1 MRIPGHPGRAAANRG
16 RRPSAEVVTNALAAA
31 AVLALLAGIS
41 LRLAGLTRASD
52 ATLVIATASL
62 LVPLSWS
69 VVRSL
74 RHGDVGVDT
83 IALLAM
89 AGALALGE
97 YLAGAVIAVMLSGG
111 NALETFASR
120 RARRELTELVRRA
133 PKVATVQAGGVV
145 RQVPIDEVGI
155 GDIVVVRTGEVVPT
169 DGLLRSSEAVLDE
182 AAMTGEAIPVTRPL
196 GAEIRSGTTNAGT
209 AFELTATRPAAE
221 SAYAALVR
229 LVSDAEA
236 SRAPFA
242 RMADHYATWFLAV
255 TLIAAAAAWLT
266 SGDPVRALAV
276 LVVATPCPLILAAP
290 VALVSG
296 VSAAARRGVIVKG
309 ASAIEAL
316 GRVRSVVLDKT
327 GTLTLG
333 TPAGRADH
341 PSRRAAGQRDP
352 AAGRLRRPALGAHP
366 GQVAGGGGPRAIA
379 HARAPDRRGRG
390 RRPGDHRD
398 GGHAPGTRRQ
408 RRLRRPAGHD
418 AAGLARAAT
427 TTADEH
433 QRARILV
440 AVDGE
445 AAGIVVMADR
455 LRSDTVSLVADLHRI
470 GVQHVA
476 IASGDDPEVTE
487 RIGRE
492 LGVDAVYAGLSPGDK
507 LELCKSL
514 RSQPGLGPVAMVGDG
529 INDAPALAAA
539 DVGIALG
546 TGGGTAA
553 AETADVVIVDDRI
566 GRVVEALRIGL
577 RSMAIARQ
585 SVLAG
590 IGLSMVGMAAAAL
603 GYLPPVAG
611 ALTQEAID
619 VAVILNALRALHI
632 PSPAPEKTL
641 TSPRQTEER

>member
-1 MRIPGHPGRAAANRG
+1 MTVPGHSGRAAAGRG
-16 RRPSAEVVTNALAAA
+16 RRPAAEAVTNALAAV
-31 AVLALLAGIS
+31 AVLALLAGLG
-41 LRLAGLTRASD
+41 LRFAGLTQASE
-52 ATLVIATASL
+52 ATLVVAISSL

-69 VVRSL
+69 VVSSL

-89 AGALALGE
+89 AGALALGQ

-111 NALETFASR
+111 NALEAFAAR
-120 RARRELTELVRRA
+120 RARRELTALVSRA
-133 PKVATVQAGGVV
+133 PKSATVRSGEVV
-145 RQVPIDEVGI
+145 RQVPIDQVTT
-155 GDIVVVRTGEVVPT
+155 GDTIVVRTGEVVPT
-169 DGLLRSSEAVLDE
+169 DGRLSSPEAVLDE
-182 AAMTGEAIPVTRPL
+182 AAMTGEAIPVTRTL
-196 GAEIRSGTTNAGT
+196 GEEVRSGTTNAGA
-209 AFELTATRPAAE
+209 AFELEATRPASE

-242 RMADHYATWFLAV
+242 RMADRYATWFLAV
-255 TLIAAAAAWLT
+255 TLIAAGSAWVV

-316 GRVRSVVLDKT
+316 GRVRCVVLDKT

-333 TPAGRADH
+333 APRVERVIPVDGLAADEILRLAASLDQLSAHTLAKSLVTAAHERSLVLEIPTDTAEGVGEGITGRVGRTGCWSEAPPSPPARE
-341 PSRRAAGQRDP
+341 ST
-352 AAGRLRRPALGAHP
+352 RPALPARPEPPRMGPKGHGSLSPWTEAPP
-366 GQVAGGGGPRAIA
+366 GRSSWPTGC
-379 HARAPDRRGRG
+379 G
-390 RRPGDHRD
+390 RR
-398 GGHAPGTRRQ
+398 
-408 RRLRRPAGHD
+408 RLP
-418 AAGLARAAT
+418 L
-427 TTADEH
+427 
-433 QRARILV
+433 I
-440 AVDGE
+440 
-445 AAGIVVMADR
+445 
-455 LRSDTVSLVADLHRI
+455 ADLHRI
-470 GVQHVA
+470 GVAHVA
-476 IASGDDPEVTE
+476 IASGDSVQVTE
-487 RIGRE
+487 RVGRE
-492 LGVDAVYAGLSPGDK
+492 LGVDAVYADLAPAAK
-507 LELCKSL
+507 LALCTRL
-514 RSQPGLGPVAMVGDG
+514 RSGLGPVAMVGDG

-566 GRVVEALRIGL
+566 GRVVEALRIGR

-603 GYLPPVAG
+603 GHLPPVAG
-611 ALTQEAID
+611 ALAQEGID

-632 PSPAPEKTL
+632 PVPAPEKTL
-641 TSPRQTEER
+641 TFSRQTGNQ

>member
-1 MRIPGHPGRAAANRG
+1 MRAPGQAGQAHVRSG
-16 RRPSAEVVTNALAAA
+16 RRPSAEAITNAIAVA
-31 AVLALLAGIS
+31 AVLALLAGIG
-41 LRLAGLTRASD
+41 LRLAGLDQASE
-52 ATLVIATASL
+52 ATLVIATSSL

-111 NALETFASR
+111 NALEVYAAR
-120 RARRELTELVRRA
+120 RARRELTALVSRA
-133 PKVATVQAGGVV
+133 PKSAAVRSGEVV
-145 RQVPIDEVGI
+145 REVPIDAVAVGDTVI
-155 GDIVVVRTGEVVPT
+155 VRTGEVVPT
-169 DGLLRSSEAVLDE
+169 DGRLRSAVAVLDE
-182 AAMTGEAIPVTRPL
+182 AAMTGEAIPVTRAY
-196 GAEIRSGTTNAGT
+196 GAEVRSGTTNAGA
-209 AFELTATRPAAE
+209 AFELEATRPAAE

-229 LVSDAEA
+229 LVSSAEA

-242 RMADHYATWFLAV
+242 RMADRYATWFLAV
-255 TLIAAAAAWLT
+255 TLAAAGTAWVL

-309 ASAIEAL
+309 ASVIEAL
-316 GRVRSVVLDKT
+316 GSVHTVVLDKT

-333 TPAGRADH
+333 APRVEEVIPTDGLAPDEILRL
-341 PSRRAAGQRDP
+341 AASLDQLSAHTLAKSLV
-352 AAGRLRRPALGAHP
+352 AAAHERALGLEIPTDAAEGVGEGITGLVGTHRVVVGTSAFAAHE
-366 GQVAGGGGPRAIA
+366 GV
-379 HARAPDRRGRG
+379 
-390 RRPGDHRD
+390 
-398 GGHAPGTRRQ
+398 GT
-408 RRLRRPAGHD
+408 
-418 AAGLARAAT
+418 AGLARAAA
-427 TTADEH
+427 TASANRE
-433 QRARILV
+433 RARIV
-440 AVDGE
+440 VSVDGA
-445 AAGIVVMADR
+445 AAGVVVMADK
-455 LRSDTVSLVADLHRI
+455 LRPDAATLIPDLHAI
-470 GVQHVA
+470 GVVHVA
-476 IASGDDPEVTE
+476 IASGDSAHVTE
-487 RIGRE
+487 RVGRE
-492 LGVDAVYAGLSPGDK
+492 LGVDAIYADLSPAGK
-507 LELCKSL
+507 LDLCTRL
-514 RSQPGLGPVAMVGDG
+514 RSQPGLAAVAMVGDG

-566 GRVVEALRIGL
+566 GRLIDALRIGR

-590 IGLSMVGMAAAAL
+590 IGLSMLGMAAAAL

-611 ALTQEAID
+611 ALAQEGID
-619 VAVILNALRALHI
+619 VAVILNALRALEN
-632 PSPAPEKTL
+632 PAPAPERML
-641 TSPRQTEER
+641 TFPRQTGT